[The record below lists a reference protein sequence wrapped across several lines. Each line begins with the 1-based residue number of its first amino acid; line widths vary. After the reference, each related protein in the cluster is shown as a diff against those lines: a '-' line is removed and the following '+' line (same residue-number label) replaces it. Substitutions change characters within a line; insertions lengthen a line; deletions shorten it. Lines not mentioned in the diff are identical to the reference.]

1 MKKSPLHAMLAGFAM
16 AIIAATSGAVISGT
30 AMAQTES
37 AGPVILIVD
46 QARLVANS
54 KAGKSIN
61 EQLSQLQ
68 IMANAELQQQ
78 VEVLVKEQEELK
90 AKQGQIPE
98 DQFLEQAKRLA
109 VAQNNIPMIREIKV
123 RELALSEQ
131 RAIQLITN
139 EMRPILKDIVDQR
152 GASILLDRS
161 AVMYASEAS
170 DITDEVLKRLDEKI
184 QTVKVERI
192 RLTGNQQPAA
202 PAGN

>member
-30 AMAQTES
+30 AMAQES

-68 IMANAELQQQ
+68 IIANAELQQQ

-152 GASILLDRS
+152 GAAILLDRS

-202 PAGN
+202 PTGN

>member
-16 AIIAATSGAVISGT
+16 AIIAATGGAAISGAAV
-30 AMAQTES
+30 AQTES
-37 AGPVILIVD
+37 AAPVILIVD
-46 QARLVANS
+46 QARLVASS
-54 KAGKSIN
+54 KAGQSIN

-78 VEVLVKEQEELK
+78 VEALVKEQEELK
-90 AKQGQIPE
+90 AKQGEMPE

-139 EMRPILKDIVDQR
+139 EMRPILKEIVDQR
-152 GASILLDRS
+152 GATILLDRS

-192 RLTGNQQPAA
+192 RLTGNQQAAA